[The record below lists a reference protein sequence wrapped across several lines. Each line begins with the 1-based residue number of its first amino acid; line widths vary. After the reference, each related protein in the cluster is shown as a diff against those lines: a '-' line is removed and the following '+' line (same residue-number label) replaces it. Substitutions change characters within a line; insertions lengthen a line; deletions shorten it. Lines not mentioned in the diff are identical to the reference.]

1 MDEKKQENIQS
12 SDPKE
17 LNVPEE
23 NQNHNHKDKVTPA
36 AASDGVEHEQSMSA
50 EKSAS
55 PSSASGQ
62 KSGINKKVLGAAAVV
77 VAAVVGGAVYM
88 TQQSQT
94 GGMWSS
100 GNSASRTAP
109 LSDQSEPISNVSAPE
124 APQGSVQ
131 AETNQVQT
139 DSANNAAVTA
149 DTESAPSAVTAQDGT
164 LVQSATEETAAVEES
179 TTQQAKST
187 DSEEITLAESTQNAA
202 HSGAATADS
211 SVTEAEQVHAGADA
225 GNESETAGVVKAQLD
240 LQTEQINQLKTELQQ
255 IQTQY
260 AELLEQRLN
269 RADVDVSLFVVN
281 DVSRLVQSADNE
293 LSIAGNLPNAIRA
306 LEMAQQ
312 TIRRANSP
320 VLAGLAGAIS
330 SDIVMLKSAPVM
342 NEDTLF
348 KEVGKLIELLDQA
361 PLISPDRVDHLST
374 VLPVHTN
381 ALPGESDGQATASQ
395 DLSWHEKAWEEIKSW
410 PSQAMGLLKSDLGGL
425 VRVEKLDDPT
435 VALIS
440 AGQAAALKNNLK
452 LDLRFAQQGLLNAQQ
467 GIWTSS
473 LESVQA
479 ALLKYY
485 NQDAPETRQ
494 ALEQTRTLLAIPV
507 RPQLPQITHS
517 VKAIEETR
525 SQIINLG
532 KPQE

>member
-1 MDEKKQENIQS
+1 MDEKKQESIQS
-12 SDPKE
+12 SDPKA
-17 LNVPEE
+17 LNTLEE
-23 NQNHNHKDKVTPA
+23 NQHNNQTDNVTPVV
-36 AASDGVEHEQSMSA
+36 ASDDVGHEPSISA

-55 PSSASGQ
+55 SASTSGQ
-62 KSGINKKVLGAAAVV
+62 KSGINKKVFGTAAVV
-77 VAAVVGGAVYM
+77 LAAVVGGAVYM
-88 TQQSQT
+88 TQQSQI
-94 GGMWSS
+94 GSKWSK
-100 GNSASRTAP
+100 GNSASRTAA
-109 LSDQSEPISNVSAPE
+109 LSDQSGSVSTASTPE
-124 APQGSVQ
+124 AQSDANQ
-131 AETNQVQT
+131 AEKSPGQADSVSNSVVATQTESVSTQDGVAPQSPSGAEEVVTNESSTSQQVKSI
-139 DSANNAAVTA
+139 DSAE
-149 DTESAPSAVTAQDGT
+149 ESASAETAQHAA
-164 LVQSATEETAAVEES
+164 QS
-179 TTQQAKST
+179 
-187 DSEEITLAESTQNAA
+187 D
-202 HSGAATADS
+202 AATAVS
-211 SVTEAEQVHAGADA
+211 AVNETEVVHADAKAD
-225 GNESETAGVVKAQLD
+225 NESEQDDGLKAQLD
-240 LQTEQINQLKTELQQ
+240 RQTEQINQLKTELQQ
-255 IQTQY
+255 MQAQY

-312 TIRRANSP
+312 TILRANSP
-320 VLAGLAGAIS
+320 ILAGLAGAVS
-330 SDIVMLKSAPVM
+330 SDIVMLKSAPIM
-342 NEDTLF
+342 NTDTLF

-374 VLPVHTN
+374 VLPVQTHAVSSEAEVQT
-381 ALPGESDGQATASQ
+381 SVSQ
-395 DLSWHEKAWEEIKSW
+395 DLSWYEKAWDEIQSW
-410 PSQAMGLLKSDLGGL
+410 PSQALGLLKSDLGGL

-479 ALLKYY
+479 GLLKYY
-485 NQDAPETRQ
+485 NQDAPATRQ
-494 ALEQTRTLLAIPV
+494 ALELTRTLLATPV

-525 SQIINLG
+525 NQIINLG
-532 KPQE
+532 NPQE

>member
-17 LNVPEE
+17 LNAPQE
-23 NQNHNHKDKVTPA
+23 NQHHNHTDKVTLA
-36 AASDGVEHEQSMSA
+36 AASDAVEHEQSMSG

-55 PSSASGQ
+55 PASASGQ

-94 GGMWSS
+94 GGMWSN
-100 GNSASRTAP
+100 GNPASRTTP
-109 LSDQSEPISNVSAPE
+109 LSSQSEPISNVSAPE
-124 APQGSVQ
+124 AQQGSTQ
-131 AETNQVQT
+131 SETSPAQT
-139 DSANNAAVTA
+139 DSANNIAATA
-149 DTESAPSAVTAQDGT
+149 DAESVPSAVTAQDGAAT
-164 LVQSATEETAAVEES
+164 QSSTEETATGGES
-179 TTQQAKST
+179 TAQQAKSINP
-187 DSEEITLAESTQNAA
+187 EESALAETAQNAA
-202 HSGAATADS
+202 LPDVATADLT
-211 SVTEAEQVHAGADA
+211 VKETEPVHADAKA
-225 GNESETAGVVKAQLD
+225 GNESQMDGALKTQLD

-255 IQTQY
+255 MQEQY

-342 NEDTLF
+342 NEEALF
-348 KEVGKLIELLDQA
+348 KEVGKLIERLDQA

-381 ALPGESDGQATASQ
+381 ALPGEPDGQATASQ
-395 DLSWHEKAWEEIKSW
+395 DLSWHEKAWQEIKSW

-494 ALEQTRTLLAIPV
+494 ALEQTRTLLAMPV

-517 VKAIEETR
+517 VKAVEETR
-525 SQIINLG
+525 NQIINLG